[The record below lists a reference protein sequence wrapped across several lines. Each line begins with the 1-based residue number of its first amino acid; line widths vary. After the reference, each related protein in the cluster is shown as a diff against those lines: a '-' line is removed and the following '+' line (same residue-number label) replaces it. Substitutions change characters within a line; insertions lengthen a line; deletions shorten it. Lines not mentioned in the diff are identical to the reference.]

1 MVSGIDTSV
10 LLAYYQSR
18 SGATLTGLGSGAG
31 STAKTVKTPTPPW
44 SADSG
49 VARASALVTGA
60 LAGKAF
66 INEGAAQLDVAGSSP
81 DYRKLFA
88 LYQGL
93 NTLYGLA
100 EQASKKGVSDTEVAR
115 LQTTFDKGLALTRT
129 AALPTAPIDPS
140 ASTMWPEATQVQ
152 APAPTPPTPENLSP
166 DLRLVIEEDD
176 ATKTYVYKTVNR
188 MTGEVI
194 QQFPRDQVLKM
205 KAESDYRPGK
215 IIRAGA

>member
-1 MVSGIDTSV
+1 
-10 LLAYYQSR
+10 
-18 SGATLTGLGSGAG
+18 
-31 STAKTVKTPTPPW
+31 
-44 SADSG
+44 
-49 VARASALVTGA
+49 
-60 LAGKAF
+60 
-66 INEGAAQLDVAGSSP
+66 
-81 DYRKLFA
+81 
-88 LYQGL
+88 
-93 NTLYGLA
+93 
-100 EQASKKGVSDTEVAR
+100 
-115 LQTTFDKGLALTRT
+115 
-129 AALPTAPIDPS
+129 
-140 ASTMWPEATQVQ
+140 MWPEATQVQ